1 MRYTSLTVI
10 FTYFCVFVLH
20 PVFGLAG
27 VVTALIPGRLLAA
40 ESEAVY
46 EQMVNKYGVNQ
57 ADNDVAAENKLSEI
71 KDKYGKGTSTGND
84 VTQGLTRYQNDD
96 AGASLDMS
104 RYQNSASGA
113 DFTQRYQSAY
123 GEVSGGGMGLGKAQ
137 MPGVSGGNVS
147 VSYAGEGGSS
157 VTRNA
162 DGSVSSSALNNETT
176 HTTPKEQLVGS
187 EADHPETSFSGNSDY
202 NPSSDASLVTNVK
215 SQIAKAGAGNTS
227 DSVAYRT
234 ITDTYQNNR
243 PTNISR
249 DNVIFNGSRAA
260 VSSAIAPGSSLLGSC
275 TTTTTTKVID
285 KHFPSWSEYRCSAP
299 NKSNAQSCQL
309 KRTAKIPVK
318 MTSFEGNLNTFSID
332 YISENTMRI
341 RIGNFG
347 DSLIDARA
355 DGFPKHYCKM
365 YQSKVTFTVDPSVK
379 IVSATRT
386 RVAYDDVVRIFLNGQ
401 VIGEGQNNF
410 DGSKWASIPAADKI
424 FPDSF
429 FEGMPIDSK
438 LAQDNGLSV
447 TTCERNDH
455 SINTPLDVSSV
466 VSNVQGGVL
475 EMGYLIAIGGSGGVD
490 YDLTLTFDKPVKPEI
505 SVEQIPAGCADA
517 IGWHQDDNPS
527 SCVGSTDVGC
537 SSPIKVPG
545 GICQAT
551 QWVSTSTSTGGFS
564 SSMLALIPP
573 LFPGDSGQK
582 TWSANANGYFCD
594 PLAKDKLC
602 VDDDGQDCYSF
613 SDIQALPDGC
623 AKFASDPAC
632 YESSRECVEGWKDPV
647 TGVCYM
653 EDVAY
658 QCDEGKSVS
667 QIVKD
672 TSNSCGTMPCIGT
685 DCSAGQPETNG
696 DFGQTAGLLNAM
708 SFMSADGEC
717 DVGDPTKCKIFK
729 GEQKYCGWAV
739 GVVGSIADTNCCK
752 SPNTGPG
759 LVSAAMTAY
768 SVISKMNWQTIAG
781 EAVEITGST
790 SWYDIYY
797 TADGY
802 GSAVT
807 KSFNIASNTISN
819 AANSV
824 INTFTGEA
832 TSAAGSEV
840 AKEGMVSG
848 FMEAAK
854 QKVYQ
859 GLYSVLGGAEG
870 IGGAIFQKG
879 AGAQAGS
886 LVLTPAAEMI
896 VGALNVVMIAYTVY
910 KLTVMIA
917 QMIVA
922 CKQEEIETAIKV
934 NEKSCFKVGGTYCL
948 KKKLGSCV
956 KRAQKYCCYS
966 SMLPRIV
973 MQQAVK
979 QLKLSDCSGITVAQL
994 QQLDW
999 SKIDLSEWVAEAT
1012 LGGMIPDGA
1021 DDLTLEALTGSG
1033 HAYANGGDRD
1043 NTLEK
1048 LEGRFDDDNLVNA
1061 SESAQDNITL
1071 ETVDCSYLP
1080 RPAICK
1086 FQ

>member
-20 PVFGLAG
+20 PVFGLAS
-27 VVTALIPGRLLAA
+27 VVASLIPGRLLAA

-46 EQMVNKYGVNQ
+46 EQMVSKYGVNQ
-57 ADNDVAAENKLSEI
+57 TDNDVAAENKLSEI
-71 KDKYGKGTSTGND
+71 KSKYGKGSSTGND
-84 VTQGLTRYQNDD
+84 VTQGLTRYQTDD
-96 AGASLDMS
+96 AGATLDMS
-104 RYQNSASGA
+104 NYQNSVSGA

-147 VSYAGEGGSS
+147 VNYAGEGGSAVS
-157 VTRNA
+157 RNA

-202 NPSSDASLVTNVK
+202 NPSSDDSLVTNVK
-215 SQIAKAGAGNTS
+215 NQIAKAGSGNTS

-249 DNVIFNGSRAA
+249 DNVIFDGSKAA
-260 VSSAIAPGSSLLGSC
+260 VSSALAPGSSLLGSC
-275 TTTTTTKVID
+275 TTSTTTEVID
-285 KHFPSWSEYRCSAP
+285 KHYPSWSEHRCSAP
-299 NKSNAQSCQL
+299 NKSNTQSCQI
-309 KRTAKIPVK
+309 KRTAEFPIKVISTEGDVK
-318 MTSFEGNLNTFSID
+318 EHSID
-332 YISENTMRI
+332 YIAADTLRI
-341 RIGNFG
+341 RVGRSG
-347 DSLIDARA
+347 DWLMDARD
-355 DGFPKHYCKM
+355 DGFSKLNCKV
-365 YQSKVTFTVDPSVK
+365 YQSKIKFQIDSDIHVLSAVRTSV
-379 IVSATRT
+379 AF
-386 RVAYDDVVRIFLNGQ
+386 DDVLRIFLNGQ
-401 VIGEGQNNF
+401 LIGHGEDNF
-410 DGSKWASIPAADKI
+410 DGSQWASIPASSKI

-429 FEGMPIDSK
+429 FAGMPLDSK
-438 LAQDNGLSV
+438 MGHDNGLPI

-455 SINTPLDVSSV
+455 SIGSDLDVTDIAKSY
-466 VSNVQGGVL
+466 QGGNIL
-475 EMGYLIAIGGSGGVD
+475 EMGYILGVGGAGGAM
-490 YDLTLTFDKPVKPEI
+490 YDLTIKFDKPVSPKI
-505 SVEQIPAGCADA
+505 TNEQIPAGCADA

-551 QWVSTSTSTGGFS
+551 QWVSTSTSTGGLS

-573 LFPGDSGQK
+573 LFPGDSGNK

-594 PLAKDKLC
+594 PLEKSKLC
-602 VDDDGQDCYSF
+602 VDKAGEDCYSF
-613 SDIQALPDGC
+613 ADIQALPDGC
-623 AKFASDPAC
+623 AKYASDPTC
-632 YESSRECVEGWKDPV
+632 YESSRECVEGWKDTV

-658 QCDEGKSVS
+658 QCDEGKTVS
-667 QIVKD
+667 QIVKN

-685 DCSAGQPETNG
+685 DCSAGEPETN
-696 DFGQTAGLLNAM
+696 DSFGQTAGLLNAV

-717 DVGDPTKCKIFK
+717 DFDDPTKCKVFK
-729 GEQKYCGWAV
+729 GEETYCGWAV
-739 GVVGSIADTNCCK
+739 GAVGSIADTNCCE
-752 SPNTGPG
+752 SPDTGPG
-759 LVSAAMTAY
+759 LVSASMTAY

-781 EAVEITGST
+781 EAVETTGST

-802 GSAVT
+802 LST
-807 KSFNIASNTISN
+807 ASKAYNVATNAISN

-824 INTFTGEA
+824 INSFAGEA
-832 TSAAGSEV
+832 TSATGSQV
-840 AKEGMVSG
+840 AQEGIMNG

-854 QKVYQ
+854 QKVYE
-859 GLYSVLGGAEG
+859 GMYSMLGGAEG
-870 IGGAIFQKG
+870 IGGSIFQQEG
-879 AGAQAGS
+879 AS
-886 LVLTPAAEMI
+886 LVLTDSAQMI
-896 VGALNVVMIAYTVY
+896 VGCLNVVMIAYMVY
-910 KLTVMIA
+910 KITVMIA

-922 CKQEEIETAIKV
+922 CEQKEIETAVKIH
-934 NEKSCFKVGGTYCL
+934 EKSCFKVGSTYCM
-948 KKKLGSCV
+948 KKALGACA
-956 KRAQKYCCYS
+956 KRGQKYCCYS

-979 QLKLSDCSGITVAQL
+979 QLNLDDCSGITVAQL

-999 SKIDLSEWVAEAT
+999 RKIDLSEWVAEAT
-1012 LGGMIPDGA
+1012 LGGMLPDGS

-1033 HAYANGGDRD
+1033 HAYANGEDRD
-1043 NTLEK
+1043 TTLEK
-1048 LEGRFDDDNLVNA
+1048 LEGRFESDNLVEA
-1061 SESAQDNITL
+1061 SESAQDLISL